1 MQDFCLTDKKPISY
15 TMTPAKCADLRHG
28 HEVQLDI
35 ESLDGDT
42 KFRLDNVLNTRNH
55 PFSSRQIAT
64 NEDFKWSYLRE
75 LSLPETGDKGI
86 VIILI
91 GSNRPGLIDEQLK
104 RKEGDQGEHY
114 AVRTPLGWT
123 IHFPIGESFKDR
135 VSVKFTR
142 TGQDRSNIPL
152 ESMLVCFEAVF
163 CNFTQRS
170 SPQTAA
176 ENRGTFLSA
185 YYPIVFQLPFSERSP
200 RQRHDTVTPTNSL
213 SIDRALGICW
223 NVEHDTIDLVM
234 NNKEIPQ
241 NRNDVFSTHPRR
253 PRGSQSGRGKR
264 RDERFQPLAKEPQGT
279 DYHLTISVPDKSGET
294 IAVVYEHPKRT
305 QEMVFADWAK

>member
-15 TMTPAKCADLRHG
+15 TTTPAKCADLRHG

-42 KFRLDNVLNTRNH
+42 KFGLDNVLKTRNH

-64 NEDFKWSYLRE
+64 NEDFKRWSYLGE
-75 LSLPETGDKGI
+75 LSLPETGDKRII
-86 VIILI
+86 VILI
-91 GSNRPGLIDEQLK
+91 SSDRPDLIDEQLK

-123 IHFPIGESFKDR
+123 IHGPIGESFKDR

-152 ESMLVCFEAVF
+152 EGMLVCFEAVF
-163 CNFTQRS
+163 CDFTHRS

-176 ENRGTFLSA
+176 ENRSTFLSA
-185 YYPIVFQLPFSERSP
+185 YYPITFQLPFSERRSAPTP
-200 RQRHDTVTPTNSL
+200 RYCHSYKQ
-213 SIDRALGICW
+213 
-223 NVEHDTIDLVM
+223 
-234 NNKEIPQ
+234 
-241 NRNDVFSTHPRR
+241 F
-253 PRGSQSGRGKR
+253 
-264 RDERFQPLAKEPQGT
+264 
-279 DYHLTISVPDKSGET
+279 
-294 IAVVYEHPKRT
+294 VY
-305 QEMVFADWAK
+305 

>member
-15 TMTPAKCADLRHG
+15 TTTPAKCADLRHG

-42 KFRLDNVLNTRNH
+42 KFGLDNVLKTRNH

-64 NEDFKWSYLRE
+64 NEDFKRWSYLGE
-75 LSLPETGDKGI
+75 LSLPETGDKRII
-86 VIILI
+86 VILI
-91 GSNRPGLIDEQLK
+91 SSDRPDLIDEQLK

-123 IHFPIGESFKDR
+123 IHGPIGESFKER

-152 ESMLVCFEAVF
+152 EGMLVCFETVF
-163 CNFTQRS
+163 CDFTHRS

-176 ENRGTFLSA
+176 ENRSTFLSS
-185 YYPIVFQLPFSERSP
+185 YYPITFQLPFSERRSAPTP
-200 RQRHDTVTPTNSL
+200 RYCDSYKQ
-213 SIDRALGICW
+213 
-223 NVEHDTIDLVM
+223 
-234 NNKEIPQ
+234 
-241 NRNDVFSTHPRR
+241 F
-253 PRGSQSGRGKR
+253 
-264 RDERFQPLAKEPQGT
+264 
-279 DYHLTISVPDKSGET
+279 
-294 IAVVYEHPKRT
+294 VY
-305 QEMVFADWAK
+305 